1 MTEEELEREIAYNT
15 GRIATKVVENTTHI
29 RIDPAVSVKTVAMS
43 DKIRSFIINH
53 PDSVKR
59 TAFIDTPRHAVYYY
73 DFSEMYHTFQ
83 IPKRKGGFRE
93 ICAPN
98 DELKQLQHELMIL
111 FTRTM
116 KFLPHNAAHGFTR
129 KRNCKT
135 SLEVHKQHGSRWFL
149 KLDIKDFF
157 PNTSF
162 QQVYDAM
169 ANVYPFCTLSTEQR
183 WLFTSL
189 CTLGEST
196 PQGAPTSP
204 VVTNLVMVAN
214 DVAITKYCKEHGLI
228 YTRYADDMLIS
239 SRVSFDWE
247 TVQRDIQNILQN
259 YEIKEEKTRYGSYN
273 GRNWNLGLMYN
284 NQGEIT
290 VGHAKKQLVKNM
302 IHNYLTKEEYKTHEY
317 YYKLI
322 GIVGYCNYIEPQYFN
337 KYMEILKANR
347 I

>member
-1 MTEEELEREIAYNT
+1 MIYINYLSKISNT

-29 RIDPAVSVKTVAMS
+29 RIDPAVSVKAVAMS

-59 TAFIDTPRHAVYYY
+59 TAFIDDPRHAVYYY

-98 DELKQLQHELMIL
+98 DELKQLQHDLMLL

-149 KLDIKDFF
+149 KSDIKDFF

-169 ANVYPFCTLSTEQR
+169 AMVYPFCTLSTEQR
-183 WLFTSL
+183 WL

-302 IHNYLTKEEYKTHEY
+302 IHNYLTKEEYKTPEY
-317 YYKLI
+317 HNKLI